1 MPDDRA
7 WDKDNST
14 DLVKEELMRHQLNE
28 RREDQHTR
36 RDSVQH
42 PRGNRGVP
50 RRHGDGGSSSEPDG
64 HPERGDERV
73 QDTTEEG
80 DPGPVGRQTE
90 ERKSGAESETFE
102 HLVED
107 DHDEE
112 HVELRSRKRK
122 GGGGAGAARE
132 TKVSRLRAT
141 RWEAMWRIGT
151 YLLGSSKRKR
161 QSDRNRVEDDSKLE
175 HRNTEDLSS
184 SGQSLRGILVRGD
197 RVDALGVLLVQRSV
211 AVARSAGERV
221 GGVSGVSVGVSVRV
235 GVGVHRDAELLE
247 CVVAEAEGDH
257 LDDEGDED
265 RGEADTEL
273 YEGKGGDNVTSA
285 GILVE

>member
-1 MPDDRA
+1 
-7 WDKDNST
+7 
-14 DLVKEELMRHQLNE
+14 MRHQLNE

-80 DPGPVGRQTE
+80 DPGPVGRKAE
-90 ERKSGAESETFE
+90 EGKSGAESESLE

-112 HVELRSRKRK
+112 HVELRSRKRRR
-122 GGGGAGAARE
+122 GGGERD
-132 TKVSRLRAT
+132 KVSRLLAT
-141 RWEAMWRIGT
+141 GWETMWRIGT
-151 YLLGSSKRKR
+151 YLLGSSKSEG
-161 QSDRNRVEDDSKLE
+161 QPDRDRVEDDSELE

-184 SGQSLRGILVRGD
+184 GGQILRRVLVGGD

-221 GGVSGVSVGVSVRV
+221 GGISGVSVGVSVRV

-273 YEGKGGDNVTSA
+273 EEGKGGDIVTSA
-285 GILVE
+285 EVF